1 MNVETHKLNHSKTSA
16 WLGAMRLRTL
26 PLALASTITGVGL
39 AYHQGAYDLVIALFT
54 ALTTILLQVNSNL
67 ANDYGDYLK
76 GTDSEDRI
84 GPERALQAG
93 VLKSTEM
100 RKAIVLF
107 STLSFLSGLTLLYLS
122 PIDLLAKGILLVAG
136 VLAIYASIKYTAG
149 SNPYGYRGLGDV
161 SVMAFFGII
170 GVIGAFY
177 VQMNTMPWSMI
188 LPAIG
193 IGCFSAGVLNVNNT
207 RDRLSDIK
215 TGKITLAVKL
225 GEENARRYQVFLMAL
240 GVVCFVGYAI
250 LCFDDWNDWIFII
263 SLPLFSINGYKVYTI
278 RDDAKLDPLLKQLAM
293 STFLLSILIAL
304 GMWY

>member
-1 MNVETHKLNHSKTSA
+1 
-16 WLGAMRLRTL
+16 MRLRTL

-39 AYHQGAYDLVIALFT
+39 ACHQGAYDLVIALFT
-54 ALTTILLQVNSNL
+54 AFTTILLQVNSNL

-93 VLKSTEM
+93 VLKSTEI
-100 RKAIVLF
+100 RRAIVLF

-122 PIDLLAKGILLVAG
+122 PIDLLAKGILFVAG

-188 LPAIG
+188 LPAMG
-193 IGCFSAGVLNVNNT
+193 IGSVSYTHL
-207 RDRLSDIK
+207 
-215 TGKITLAVKL
+215 TLPTT
-225 GEENARRYQVFLMAL
+225 
-240 GVVCFVGYAI
+240 
-250 LCFDDWNDWIFII
+250 D
-263 SLPLFSINGYKVYTI
+263 
-278 RDDAKLDPLLKQLAM
+278 
-293 STFLLSILIAL
+293 
-304 GMWY
+304 